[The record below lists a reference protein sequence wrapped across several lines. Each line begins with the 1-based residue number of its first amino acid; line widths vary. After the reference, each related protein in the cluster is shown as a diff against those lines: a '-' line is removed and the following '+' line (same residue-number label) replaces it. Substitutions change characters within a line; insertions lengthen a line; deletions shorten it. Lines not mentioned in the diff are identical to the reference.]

1 MVSVTLAV
9 PKELKDEMDQYS
21 DINWS
26 AIAREAIKVK
36 ILFLKKFDEFTKN
49 STLTEDDALRL
60 GREVNKNLA
69 KRYKAVVG

>member
-26 AIAREAIKVK
+26 AIAREAIKAK

-60 GREVNKNLA
+60 GRQLNKNLA
-69 KRYKAVVG
+69 KRYDAAVG